1 MLLDWRG
8 QRRADPK
15 LIAAARLV
23 ESAVEQ
29 VLENPRTRTRDI
41 GGSLDTDAFADAVI
55 GVIRQR
61 PTQP

>member
-29 VLENPRTRTRDI
+29 VLENPLTRTRDI
-41 GGSLDTDAFADAVI
+41 GGSLATDAFADAVI
-55 GVIRQR
+55 SVIRSL
-61 PTQP
+61 